1 MCIQNT
7 FSNNINIKVK
17 FYYLL
22 CKTYFVYFKM
32 SSSKKPPPILFS
44 PSEEQ
49 QKIIDAL
56 KNKENVIVNAVAGS
70 GKTTTI
76 LGIAHQM
83 PDINILQ
90 ITYNKALKLEV
101 EEKIKQQKLKNIKIY
116 TYHGLCCGC
125 YDHEARSDDKIINIL
140 INDTPLKPRKTHI
153 QYSIVVIDEA
163 QDMTELYF
171 KLVYKFL
178 KDLKYKVNL
187 LILGDNFQGI
197 YEFKGADSRYLTLA
211 DKIFISHNPFIKLS
225 LNTSYRLTKTVAR
238 FINEV
243 MMDKRISINAP
254 KIGDPIKYFKINTN
268 DANEIGDIANIII
281 NLIKDGRALA
291 DDFFILAPSIKN
303 MKPLKYLEN
312 YLVRKNIQCFVPI
325 SEDTQLKDKIIK
337 NKIVF
342 TTFHQSK
349 GRERPYCIIIG
360 FDNSYFSYYDKES
373 DFNVCPNTLYVAASR
388 ASKQLILIEDIYNNT
403 CSFIKMPY
411 LVDGGIGITN
421 DGGIDINNSGKIDD
435 KIEEKISLK
444 DIESFI
450 KISKLTENQTD
461 TQNQKQ
467 NLPAKTRDEYK
478 EQILL
483 NRREQEHKTSV
494 TDLIK
499 FINESILAKISI
511 LVDKLYKIHKPILNE
526 NIVEFPTDIK
536 TSSITHEEV
545 SDINGL
551 AIPAML
557 DNPGKDK
564 NAIYKAINDKVVKL
578 KNQGTNFGK
587 LHLLIDAFKKV
598 VYPCKDIK
606 DWLYLSNLYIAFRS
620 EYYYKINQIKDY
632 NWLNEDIVNK
642 CHKNITNNIMIKN
655 NIVFEKPISIK
666 YCHKK
671 YGIMSIGGCIDIDD
685 KKNIWELKCVDELT
699 IEHKLQLIV
708 YCWLCR
714 QDNIQNDDDHC
725 IGTRKCFLLNI
736 KSGEVLELIAHND
749 IRLKNN
755 IFDDLD
761 KIMDLLFDNKYLI
774 KEKINDNDFIQKH
787 INDITPYVDIIDK
800 FQVNNINNYDI
811 SIDVSGYSSNSDTNS
826 DINSVNEIIDFNDND
841 YNFGDNN
848 ISDDESFNDSDESI
862 ESDYTKLKVNEI
874 IDLCN
879 KEFTDDNRIKNIKKK
894 KKQELIDILLN
905 LIKNR
910 KENNKITLDF

>member
-1 MCIQNT
+1 
-7 FSNNINIKVK
+7 
-17 FYYLL
+17 
-22 CKTYFVYFKM
+22 M
-32 SSSKKPPPILFS
+32 SSSKKLPTILFS
-44 PSEEQ
+44 PSDEQ

-56 KNKENVIVNAVAGS
+56 KNKQNVIVNAVAGS

-140 INDTPLKPRKTHI
+140 INDTPLKPRKTPI

-254 KIGDPIKYFKINTN
+254 KIGDPIKYFKINTK
-268 DANEIGDIANIII
+268 DPGQIGEIAKIII
-281 NLIKDGRALA
+281 KLIKDGEAIA
-291 DDFFILAPSIKN
+291 DDFFILAPSID
-303 MKPLKYLEN
+303 MKPLKFLEN
-312 YLVRKNIQCFVPI
+312 YLVRNNIQCFVPI

-349 GRERPYCIIIG
+349 GRERPYCIVIG
-360 FDNSYFSYYDKES
+360 FDNSYFSYYARET

-388 ASKQLILIEDIYNNT
+388 ASKQLILIEDINSNT
-403 CSFIKMPY
+403 CLFIKMPY
-411 LVDGGIGITN
+411 LINGGSEINT
-421 DGGIDINNSGKIDD
+421 DGGIDINNSSKIDD
-435 KIEEKISLK
+435 KIEHKISLD
-444 DIESFI
+444 DIETFV
-450 KISKLTENQTD
+450 KISKMPINK
-461 TQNQKQ
+461 NIKQKTH
-467 NLPAKTRDEYK
+467 AEYT
-478 EQILL
+478 EQIIL
-483 NRREQEHKTSV
+483 NRKEQEHKTSV

-511 LVDKLYKIHKPILNE
+511 LVDKVYKTHKPILSE
-526 NIVEFPTDIK
+526 NCVEFPTDIK
-536 TSSITHEEV
+536 TSSITYEEV

-557 DNPGKDK
+557 DNPNSNQ
-564 NAIYKAINDKVVKL
+564 NAIYKAVNDKVEKL
-578 KNQGTNFGK
+578 KSTSFGK
-587 LHLLIDAFKKV
+587 LQPLVEAFKKV
-598 VYPCKDIK
+598 VYPCRDIK
-606 DWLYLSNLYIAFRS
+606 DWLYLSNLYIAYRS

-642 CHKNITNNIMIKN
+642 CHKNIRNNI
-655 NIVFEKPISIK
+655 NIDEYTVFEKPISIK
-666 YCHKK
+666 YKHET
-671 YGIMSIGGCIDIDD
+671 YGIMKIGGCIDIDD
-685 KKNIWELKCVDELT
+685 RTNIWELKCVNELT

-714 QDNIQNDDDHC
+714 QSNIQFDDGYN

-736 KSGEVLELIAHND
+736 KSGEVLELIACND
-749 IRLKNN
+749 RYTEYINE
-755 IFDDLD
+755 IDVLD
-761 KIMDLLFDNKYLI
+761 QIMSLLFDNKYLI

-787 INDITPYVDIIDK
+787 INDITQYVDVIDT
-800 FQVNNINNYDI
+800 FQVNSMNNENTV
-811 SIDVSGYSSNSDTNS
+811 SIDLSGYSSNSDTNS
-826 DINSVNEIIDFNDND
+826 MNEIIDFSDNDYDYD
-841 YNFGDNN
+841 YNFGDNNN

-862 ESDYTKLKVNEI
+862 ESDYTKLKVNDI

-879 KEFTDDNRIKNIKKK
+879 KEFTDDNKIKNLKKK

-905 LIKNR
+905 LKKNK
-910 KENNKITLDF
+910 KEDNKIELDF

>member
-1 MCIQNT
+1 
-7 FSNNINIKVK
+7 
-17 FYYLL
+17 
-22 CKTYFVYFKM
+22 M
-32 SSSKKPPPILFS
+32 SSSSSTKIPPILFS

-56 KNKENVIVNAVAGS
+56 KNKQNVIVNAVAGS

-76 LGIAHQM
+76 LGIANQM

-140 INDTPLKPRKTHI
+140 NNDTPLKPRKTPI

-163 QDMTELYF
+163 QDMTNIYF

-178 KDLKYKVNL
+178 KDLNYKVNL

-211 DKIFISHNPFIKLS
+211 DKIFISHKPFAKLT
-225 LNTSYRLTKTVAR
+225 LNTSYRLTQTVAR

-268 DANEIGDIANIII
+268 DANEIGDIAKIVI
-281 NLIKDGRALA
+281 NLIKDGKALA

-312 YLVRKNIQCFVPI
+312 FLVRNNIQCFVPI

-373 DFNVCPNTLYVAASR
+373 DFDVCPNTLYVAASR
-388 ASKQLILIEDIYNNT
+388 ASKQLILIEDINNNT

-411 LVDGGIGITN
+411 LVKGGSQTVDKPGCS
-421 DGGIDINNSGKIDD
+421 IDINSDGKIDD
-435 KIEEKISLK
+435 KIEDKISLD
-444 DIESFI
+444 DIESFV
-450 KISKLTENQTD
+450 KISKMTVNKNIKQK
-461 TQNQKQ
+461 TQN
-467 NLPAKTRDEYK
+467 EYK
-478 EQILL
+478 EIIKL
-483 NRREQEHKTSV
+483 NRKEQEHKTSV

-499 FINESILAKISI
+499 FINETILAKISI
-511 LVDKLYKIHKPILNE
+511 LVDNIYKIHKPILSE

-536 TSSITHEEV
+536 TSSITYEEV

-557 DNPGKDK
+557 DNPDSNQ
-564 NAIYKAINDKVVKL
+564 NAIFKAVNDNVVKL
-578 KNQGTNFGK
+578 KGSEFGK
-587 LHLLIDAFKKV
+587 LHPLVEAFKKV

-632 NWLNEDIVNK
+632 NWLNKDIVNK
-642 CHKNITNNIMIKN
+642 CHKNIINNI
-655 NIVFEKPISIK
+655 NIGENTVFERPIGIEYK
-666 YCHKK
+666 HEK
-671 YGIMSIGGCIDIDD
+671 YGIMKIGGCIDIDD
-685 KKNIWELKCVDELT
+685 RNNIWELKCVDELT

-708 YCWLCR
+708 YCWICR
-714 QDNIQNDDDHC
+714 QNNIQYDDGYC
-725 IGTRKCFLLNI
+725 IGIRNCFLLNI
-736 KSGEVLELIAHND
+736 KTGEVLELIAFND
-749 IRLKNN
+749 GYLEYINES
-755 IFDDLD
+755 DDLEQ
-761 KIMDLLFDNKYLI
+761 IMNLLFDNKYLI
-774 KEKINDNDFIQKH
+774 KKQLNDNEFIKKN
-787 INDITPYVDIIDK
+787 INEITNYLNVIDK
-800 FQVNNINNYDI
+800 FKVNNINNVSSV
-811 SIDVSGYSSNSDTNS
+811 SIDLSGYSSNSDTNS
-826 DINSVNEIIDFNDND
+826 INEIIDFSDNEYD
-841 YNFGDNN
+841 YNVEENN
-848 ISDDESFNDSDESI
+848 YISDNESFNDNDESI
-862 ESDYTKLKVNEI
+862 EIDYTKLKVNEL

-879 KEFTDDNRIKNIKKK
+879 KEFTYDNKIKNLKKK

-905 LIKNR
+905 LKKNK
-910 KENNKITLDF
+910 KEDDKIEIDF

>member
-1 MCIQNT
+1 
-7 FSNNINIKVK
+7 
-17 FYYLL
+17 
-22 CKTYFVYFKM
+22 M
-32 SSSKKPPPILFS
+32 SSNKNLPILFS
-44 PSEEQ
+44 PSNEQ

-56 KNKENVIVNAVAGS
+56 KNKQNVIVNAVAGS

-76 LGIAHQM
+76 LGIAKQM

-101 EEKIKQQKLKNIKIY
+101 EEKIKQQELKNIKIY

-140 INDTPLKPRKTHI
+140 INDTPLKPRKTPI

-187 LILGDNFQGI
+187 LILGDNYQGI

-211 DKIFISHNPFIKLS
+211 DKIFISHKPFVKLT

-254 KIGDPIKYFKINTN
+254 KIGDPIKYFKINTK
-268 DANEIGDIANIII
+268 DSNEIGDIAKIII
-281 NLIKDGRALA
+281 NLIKDGKALA
-291 DDFFILAPSIKN
+291 DDFFILTPSIKN

-312 YLVRKNIQCFVPI
+312 YLVRNNIQCFVPI
-325 SEDTQLKDKIIK
+325 SDDTQLKDKIIK

-388 ASKQLILIEDIYNNT
+388 ASKQLILIEDINNNT

-421 DGGIDINNSGKIDD
+421 GGGIDINNSGKIDD
-435 KIEEKISLK
+435 KIEEKISLE
-444 DIESFI
+444 DIESFV
-450 KISKLTENQTD
+450 KISKITDNKYIKIKTQT
-461 TQNQKQ
+461 
-467 NLPAKTRDEYK
+467 EYK
-478 EQILL
+478 EIILS
-483 NRREQEHKTSV
+483 NRNEKEHNTSV

-499 FINESILAKISI
+499 FINETILAKISI
-511 LVDKLYKIHKPILNE
+511 LVDKLYKVHKPILIE

-536 TSSITHEEV
+536 TSSITYEEV

-557 DNPGKDK
+557 DNPDSKQ
-564 NAIYKAINDKVVKL
+564 NAIYKAVNDNVVKL
-578 KNQGTNFGK
+578 KSTSFGK
-587 LHLLIDAFKKV
+587 LQPLVEAFKKV
-598 VYPCKDIK
+598 VYPCKEIK
-606 DWLYLSNLYIAFRS
+606 DWLYLSNLYIALRS

-632 NWLNEDIVNK
+632 NWLTEDIVKN
-642 CHKNITNNIMIKN
+642 CHKNITNNINIRKN
-655 NIVFEKPISIK
+655 TIFERSIGITYK
-666 YCHKK
+666 HST
-671 YGIMSIGGCIDIDD
+671 YGIMKICGCIDIDD
-685 KKNIWELKCVDELT
+685 KNNIWELKCVDELT

-714 QDNIQNDDDHC
+714 QSNIQFDDGYN

-736 KSGEVLELIAHND
+736 KSGELLELIACND
-749 IRLKNN
+749 RYSQYINE
-755 IFDDLD
+755 IDALD
-761 KIMDLLFDNKYLI
+761 QIMNLLFDNKYLI
-774 KEKINDNDFIQKH
+774 KQQLNDNEFIKKN
-787 INDITPYVDIIDK
+787 INEITGYLDIIEN
-800 FQVNNINNYDI
+800 FQNSNINNENNV

-826 DINSVNEIIDFNDND
+826 VNEIIVFNDND
-841 YNFGDNN
+841 YYYNFGDNN
-848 ISDDESFNDSDESI
+848 YISDDDNIMDNDSID

-879 KEFTDDNRIKNIKKK
+879 KEFTDDNRIKNLKKK

-905 LIKNR
+905 LI
-910 KENNKITLDF
+910 NNKKEDNKIEIDF

>member
-1 MCIQNT
+1 
-7 FSNNINIKVK
+7 
-17 FYYLL
+17 
-22 CKTYFVYFKM
+22 M
-32 SSSKKPPPILFS
+32 SSKTIPNLFS

-56 KNKENVIVNAVAGS
+56 KNKQNVIVNAVAGS

-76 LGIAHQM
+76 LGIAKQM
-83 PDINILQ
+83 PDIKILQ

-125 YDHEARSDDKIINIL
+125 YDHEARSDDKIIEIL
-140 INDTPLKPRKTHI
+140 KNDNKLKPRKTPI

-163 QDMTELYF
+163 QDMCNIYF

-178 KDLKYKVNL
+178 KDINYKVNL
-187 LILGDNFQGI
+187 LILGDNLQGI

-211 DKIFISHNPFIKLS
+211 DKIFISHNPFVKLT
-225 LNTSYRLTKTVAR
+225 LNTSYRLTQTIAR

-268 DANEIGDIANIII
+268 DANEIGDIAKIVI
-281 NLIKDGRALA
+281 NLIKDGEALA

-312 YLVRKNIQCFVPI
+312 YLVRNNIQCFVPI

-411 LVDGGIGITN
+411 LVDGGIGVN
-421 DGGIDINNSGKIDD
+421 KDGGVNISNSDKLDD
-435 KIEEKISLK
+435 KIEENISLN
-444 DIESFI
+444 DIETFV
-450 KISKLTENQTD
+450 KISKITVDKNIKQK
-461 TQNQKQ
+461 TQS
-467 NLPAKTRDEYK
+467 EYK
-478 EQILL
+478 ELILS
-483 NRREQEHKTSV
+483 NISEKEHKTIV

-499 FINESILAKISI
+499 FINETILSKISI
-511 LVDKLYKIHKPILNE
+511 LVDKLYKIHKPVIID
-526 NIVEFPTDIK
+526 NIVVFPADIK
-536 TSSITHEEV
+536 TSSSTFEEV

-557 DNPGKDK
+557 DNPDSNQ
-564 NAIYKAINDKVVKL
+564 NAIYKAVNDFVVKL
-578 KNQGTNFGK
+578 NKSSFGK
-587 LHLLIDAFKKV
+587 LHPLVEAFKKV
-598 VYPCKDIK
+598 VYPCMEIK
-606 DWLYLSNLYIAFRS
+606 DWLYLSNLYIALRS

-632 NWLNEDIVNK
+632 NWLNEDIVKN
-642 CHKNITNNIMIKN
+642 CHKNITNNINIRKN
-655 NIVFEKPISIK
+655 IIFERPIGITYKHST
-666 YCHKK
+666 
-671 YGIMSIGGCIDIDD
+671 YGIMKICGCIDIDD
-685 KKNIWELKCVDELT
+685 KNNIWELKCVDELT

-714 QDNIQNDDDHC
+714 QNNIQFDDGYC
-725 IGTRKCFLLNI
+725 IGTRNCFLLNI
-736 KSGEVLELIAHND
+736 KTGEVLELISKND
-749 IRLKNN
+749 SYLEYINEIDN
-755 IFDDLD
+755 LD
-761 KIMDLLFDNKYLI
+761 QIMNLLFDNKYLN
-774 KEKINDNDFIQKH
+774 KKQMNDNDFIKNN
-787 INDITPYVDIIDK
+787 INEINIYLDVIDN
-800 FQVNNINNYDI
+800 FQLSNVNNINDEDNITIEY
-811 SIDVSGYSSNSDTNS
+811 SEYSEYSGYSGYSSNSDSNSFNEINEINDFNFEDNINISNNYYSSDEDNSS
-826 DINSVNEIIDFNDND
+826 DII
-841 YNFGDNN
+841 
-848 ISDDESFNDSDESI
+848 
-862 ESDYTKLKVNEI
+862 DYTKLKVNEI
-874 IDLCN
+874 INLCN
-879 KEFTDDNRIKNIKKK
+879 KEFTDDNKIKNLKKK

-905 LIKNR
+905 LIKNK
-910 KENNKITLDF
+910 KENDKIELDF

>member
-1 MCIQNT
+1 
-7 FSNNINIKVK
+7 
-17 FYYLL
+17 
-22 CKTYFVYFKM
+22 M
-32 SSSKKPPPILFS
+32 SSKTIPNLFS

-56 KNKENVIVNAVAGS
+56 KNKQNVIVNAVAGS

-76 LGIAHQM
+76 LGIAKQM

-125 YDHEARSDDKIINIL
+125 YDHEARSDDKIIEIL
-140 INDTPLKPRKTHI
+140 KNDNKLKPRKTPI

-163 QDMTELYF
+163 QDMCNIYF

-178 KDLKYKVNL
+178 KDINYKVNL
-187 LILGDNFQGI
+187 LILGDNLQGI

-211 DKIFISHNPFIKLS
+211 DKIFISHNPFVKLT
-225 LNTSYRLTKTVAR
+225 LNTSYRLTQTIAR

-268 DANEIGDIANIII
+268 DANEIGDIAKIVI
-281 NLIKDGRALA
+281 NLIKDGEALA

-312 YLVRKNIQCFVPI
+312 YLVRNNIQCFVPI

-411 LVDGGIGITN
+411 LVDGGIGVN
-421 DGGIDINNSGKIDD
+421 KDGGVNISNSDKLDD
-435 KIEEKISLK
+435 KIEENISLN
-444 DIESFI
+444 DIETFV
-450 KISKLTENQTD
+450 KISKITVDKNIKQK
-461 TQNQKQ
+461 TQS
-467 NLPAKTRDEYK
+467 EYK
-478 EQILL
+478 ELILS
-483 NRREQEHKTSV
+483 NRSEKEHKTSV

-499 FINESILAKISI
+499 FINETILSKISI
-511 LVDKLYKIHKPILNE
+511 LVDKLYKIHKPVIID
-526 NIVEFPTDIK
+526 NIVVFPADIK
-536 TSSITHEEV
+536 TSSSTFEEV

-557 DNPGKDK
+557 DNPDSNQ
-564 NAIYKAINDKVVKL
+564 NAIYKAVNDFVVKL
-578 KNQGTNFGK
+578 NKSSFGK
-587 LHLLIDAFKKV
+587 LHPLVEAFKKV
-598 VYPCKDIK
+598 VYPCMEIK
-606 DWLYLSNLYIAFRS
+606 DWLYLSNLYIALRS

-632 NWLNEDIVNK
+632 NWLNEDIVKN
-642 CHKNITNNIMIKN
+642 CHKNITNNINIRKN
-655 NIVFEKPISIK
+655 IIFERPIGITYKHST
-666 YCHKK
+666 
-671 YGIMSIGGCIDIDD
+671 YGIMKICGCIDIDD
-685 KKNIWELKCVDELT
+685 KNNIWELKCVDELT

-714 QDNIQNDDDHC
+714 QNNIQFDDGYC
-725 IGTRKCFLLNI
+725 IGTRNCFLLNI
-736 KSGEVLELIAHND
+736 KTGEVLELISKND
-749 IRLKNN
+749 SYLEYINEIDN
-755 IFDDLD
+755 LD
-761 KIMDLLFDNKYLI
+761 QIMNLLFDNKYLN
-774 KEKINDNDFIQKH
+774 KKQMNDNDFIKNN
-787 INDITPYVDIIDK
+787 INEINIYLDVIDN
-800 FQVNNINNYDI
+800 FQLSNVNNINDEDNITIEY
-811 SIDVSGYSSNSDTNS
+811 SEYSEYSGYSGYSGYSSNSDSNSFNEINEINDFNFEDNINISNNYYSSDEDNSS
-826 DINSVNEIIDFNDND
+826 DII
-841 YNFGDNN
+841 
-848 ISDDESFNDSDESI
+848 
-862 ESDYTKLKVNEI
+862 DYTKLKVNEI
-874 IDLCN
+874 INLCN
-879 KEFTDDNRIKNIKKK
+879 KEFTDDNKIKNLKKK

-905 LIKNR
+905 LIKNK
-910 KENNKITLDF
+910 KENDKIELDF

>member
-1 MCIQNT
+1 
-7 FSNNINIKVK
+7 
-17 FYYLL
+17 
-22 CKTYFVYFKM
+22 M
-32 SSSKKPPPILFS
+32 SSKTIPNLFS

-56 KNKENVIVNAVAGS
+56 KNKQNVIVNAVAGS

-76 LGIAHQM
+76 LGIAKQM

-125 YDHEARSDDKIINIL
+125 YDHEARSDDKIIEIL
-140 INDTPLKPRKTHI
+140 KNDNKLKPRKTPI

-163 QDMTELYF
+163 QDMCNIYF

-178 KDLKYKVNL
+178 KDINYKVNL
-187 LILGDNFQGI
+187 LILGDNLQGI

-211 DKIFISHNPFIKLS
+211 DEIFISHNPFVKLT
-225 LNTSYRLTKTVAR
+225 LNTSYRLTQTIAR

-268 DANEIGDIANIII
+268 DANEIGDIAKIVI
-281 NLIKDGRALA
+281 NLIKGGDALA

-312 YLVRKNIQCFVPI
+312 YLVRNNIQCFVPI

-411 LVDGGIGITN
+411 LVDGGIGLN
-421 DGGIDINNSGKIDD
+421 KDGGVDISNSDKIDD
-435 KIEEKISLK
+435 KIEENISLN
-444 DIESFI
+444 DIETFV
-450 KISKLTENQTD
+450 KISKITVNKNIKQKTQT
-461 TQNQKQ
+461 
-467 NLPAKTRDEYK
+467 EYK
-478 EQILL
+478 ELILS
-483 NRREQEHKTSV
+483 NRSEKEHKTSV

-499 FINESILAKISI
+499 FINETILSKISI
-511 LVDKLYKIHKPILNE
+511 LVDKLYKIHKPVIID
-526 NIVEFPTDIK
+526 NIVVFPADIK
-536 TSSITHEEV
+536 TSSSTFEEV

-557 DNPGKDK
+557 DNPDSNQ
-564 NAIYKAINDKVVKL
+564 NAIYKAVNDFVVKL
-578 KNQGTNFGK
+578 KESSFGK
-587 LHLLIDAFKKV
+587 LHPLVEAFKKV
-598 VYPCKDIK
+598 VYPCKEIK
-606 DWLYLSNLYIAFRS
+606 DWLYLSNLYIALRS
-620 EYYYKINQIKDY
+620 EYYYKINQIKEY
-632 NWLNEDIVNK
+632 NWLNEDIVKN
-642 CHKNITNNIMIKN
+642 CHKNITNNINIRKN
-655 NIVFEKPISIK
+655 TIFERPIGITYKHST
-666 YCHKK
+666 
-671 YGIMSIGGCIDIDD
+671 YGIMKICGCIDIDD
-685 KKNIWELKCVDELT
+685 KNNIWELKCVDELT

-714 QDNIQNDDDHC
+714 QNNIQFDDGYC
-725 IGTRKCFLLNI
+725 IGTRDCFLLNI
-736 KSGEVLELIAHND
+736 KTGEVLELIAFND
-749 IRLKNN
+749 GYLEYINESDALEQ
-755 IFDDLD
+755 
-761 KIMDLLFDNKYLI
+761 IMDLLFDNKYLN
-774 KEKINDNDFIQKH
+774 KKQLNDNDFIKNN
-787 INDITPYVDIIDK
+787 INEINIYLDVIDN
-800 FQVNNINNYDI
+800 FQLSNVNNINDEDNITIEY
-811 SIDVSGYSSNSDTNS
+811 SGYSSNSDSNSFNEINDFNFEDNINISNNYYSSDEDNAS
-826 DINSVNEIIDFNDND
+826 DII
-841 YNFGDNN
+841 
-848 ISDDESFNDSDESI
+848 
-862 ESDYTKLKVNEI
+862 DYTKLKVNDI

-879 KEFTDDNRIKNIKKK
+879 KEFTDDNKIKNLKKK
-894 KKQELIDILLN
+894 KKQDLIDILLN
-905 LIKNR
+905 LIKNK
-910 KENNKITLDF
+910 KENDKIELDF